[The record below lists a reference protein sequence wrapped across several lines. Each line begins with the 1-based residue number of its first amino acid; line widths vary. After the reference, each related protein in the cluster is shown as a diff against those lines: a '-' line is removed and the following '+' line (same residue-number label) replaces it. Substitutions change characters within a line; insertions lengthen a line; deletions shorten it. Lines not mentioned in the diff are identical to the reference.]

1 MRSNLSLEPEWC
13 MGSNFKAGK
22 WRKGIFFLVWV
33 LCNFVGG
40 DVQHL
45 FIVHTNDIHGVL
57 LPAEAVWLDRN
68 FPPPLANAP
77 GALTL
82 LKELHDSAEK
92 SGYGFLLLDGGD
104 VFKGTIV
111 GDFTRGQAVVDFF
124 RRAGYDAVCPGNH
137 DFDLGWQVLKE
148 MADSSKIPWIATN
161 VRVKGSDTL
170 PGFLARSAIFERG
183 GIKIGVF
190 GLLTKYISGMV
201 AESLLGETEVLPYYE
216 VAREEVKHLRQ
227 QGADIVVALTHIGYS
242 HDQRLAD
249 SVAGIDVI
257 IGAHSHT
264 GVQPPYE
271 SPVNHTIIQQAYSK
285 LSTIGVLD
293 IRFDTKRRRIV
304 GYEGRLINLMGD
316 EVPKDLGYYRQ
327 LESLRTVAEKG
338 MDEVIGYSKRELTRG
353 GFTETPAGNLIT
365 DAMREEFKT
374 DIALHNSA
382 GIRANIPAG
391 AITYRDIYQVDV
403 FGNTVVTGKYTGRQV
418 KEMLEV
424 SVNGHHA
431 IFQVSGLKM
440 VYSIKK
446 PVGQRVLSVLVNGEP
461 LDSNRVYTV
470 ATNSYLAA
478 GSGDYRIF
486 LEGVD
491 IEDSFLP
498 LRDVIVNYIRRH
510 SPVDAQIEGR
520 IVLVER

>member
-1 MRSNLSLEPEWC
+1 MGFRFRVAVTLLSFVFFFSPFFSQRC
-13 MGSNFKAGK
+13 TAG
-22 WRKGIFFLVWV
+22 
-33 LCNFVGG
+33 N
-40 DVQHL
+40 VQHL

-57 LPAEAVWLDRN
+57 LPGEAVWLDRN
-68 FPPPLANAP
+68 FPPPLANAA

-82 LKELHDSAEK
+82 FKELRDSAEK

-104 VFKGTIV
+104 VFKGTVI
-111 GDFTRGQAVVDFF
+111 GDFTRGQAVIDFF
-124 RRAGYDAVCPGNH
+124 RRAGYDAVVPGNH

-148 MADSSKIPWIATN
+148 MADSSKIPWVATN
-161 VRVKGSDTL
+161 VRMRESDTL
-170 PGFLARSAIFERG
+170 PAFLKRSVIFERG

-190 GLLTKYISGMV
+190 GLLTQHIAGMV
-201 AESLLGETEVLPYYE
+201 VESLLGDIKVLPYYE
-216 VAREEVKHLRQ
+216 VAREEVRRLRRE
-227 QGADIVVALTHIGYS
+227 GADIVVALTHIGYR
-242 HDQRLAD
+242 HDRRLAD

-271 SPVNHTIIQQAYSK
+271 SPINHTIIQQAYSK
-285 LSTIGVLD
+285 LSTVGVLD
-293 IRFDTKRRRIV
+293 IRFDTNRRRIV
-304 GYEGRLINLMGD
+304 GYEGRVINLMGD
-316 EVPKDLGYYRQ
+316 EIPKDFGYYRY
-327 LESLRTVAEKG
+327 LDSVRMVAEKG

-365 DAMREEFKT
+365 DAMREEFNT

-403 FGNTVVTGKYTGRQV
+403 FGNTVVTGRYTGRQI
-418 KEMLEV
+418 KEILEV
-424 SVNGHHA
+424 SVNGRHA

-440 VYSIKK
+440 IYSTKR
-446 PVGQRVLSVLVNGEP
+446 PVGQRVISVLINGEP
-461 LDSNRVYTV
+461 LDSNRVYTL

-478 GSGDYRIF
+478 GSGDYHIF

-498 LRDVIVNYIRRH
+498 LRDVIVNYIRRN
-510 SPVDAQIEGR
+510 SPVDARVEGR
-520 IVLVER
+520 IILVEQ